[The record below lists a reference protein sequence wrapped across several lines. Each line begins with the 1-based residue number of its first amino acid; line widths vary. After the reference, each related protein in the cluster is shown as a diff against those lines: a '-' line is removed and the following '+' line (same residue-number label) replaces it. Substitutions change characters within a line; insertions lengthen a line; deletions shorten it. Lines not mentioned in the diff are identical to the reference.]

1 MALLNPPDILP
12 EAMRFLVRALLAV
25 RDQELDRSELISLVA
40 PRGLTEAM
48 DSIAA
53 GDADLSAADPDDLRT
68 GGSIIAEAS
77 LDGLRTL
84 GLVEQNGT
92 PGQADR
98 RGSGLENAV

>member
-25 RDQELDRSELISLVA
+25 QDQELDRSELVSLVA

-53 GDADLSAADPDDLRT
+53 ADDDPSGVDPDDLKA
-68 GGSIIAEAS
+68 GGTIIAEAS
-77 LDGLRTL
+77 LRGLTTL
-84 GLVEQNGT
+84 GLVKQSGDRVKLA
-92 PGQADR
+92 GAAADWK
-98 RGSGLENAV
+98 GPF